1 MAPRM
6 NINRRS
12 LLCGGIILLTMS
24 PDLSPAWAV
33 PSPKIGVIGAG
44 RIGGTLARLWA
55 EAGYRVMIS
64 ARTLDEV
71 QKLAAQIGHNVTA
84 GTPQQ
89 AAAFG
94 DVVLISVP
102 FGALPQ
108 VGRDNAAQLKG
119 KIVLDTCNPYVSRDG
134 EMAKEALEK
143 GTGVVNP
150 TYLPGTRLVR
160 AFNQVSAAALASE
173 AHRSGEKIGVPLA
186 GDDKEA
192 LDVAQQLVR
201 DAGFDPVVVGGLSTA
216 KRFDPG
222 TPAYHTLTAREL
234 RAILGVRSGPPER

>member
-1 MAPRM
+1 MAPRK
-6 NINRRS
+6 NITRRS
-12 LLCGGIILLTMS
+12 LLCGGITLL
-24 PDLSPAWAV
+24 AV
-33 PSPKIGVIGAG
+33 LPVLAAPNLKIGVIGAG

-64 ARTLDEV
+64 ARSLDEV
-71 QKLAAQIGHNVTA
+71 QKLAAQIGHGVTA

-143 GTGVVNP
+143 GTGVVDP
-150 TYLPGTRLVR
+150 TYLPGTKLVR
-160 AFNQVSAAALASE
+160 AFNQVSAASLASE

-186 GDDKEA
+186 GDDKQA

-201 DAGFDPVVVGGLSTA
+201 DAGFDPVVVGALSTA

-234 RAILGVRSGPPER
+234 RTILGIKL

>member
-1 MAPRM
+1 MTIGM
-6 NINRRS
+6 KLTRRG
-12 LLCGGIILLTMS
+12 LLCGGVTLAAL
-24 PDLSPAWAV
+24 PALAA
-33 PSPKIGVIGAG
+33 PHLKIGVIGAG
-44 RIGGTLARLWA
+44 RIGGTLAKLWA
-55 EAGYRVMIS
+55 KAGHKVMIS
-64 ARTLDEV
+64 ARTMEEV
-71 QKLAAQIGHNVTA
+71 QKLAAEIGHGVTA

-102 FGALPQ
+102 YGALPQ
-108 VGRDNAAQLKG
+108 VGKDNEAELRG
-119 KIVLDTCNPYVSRDG
+119 KIVLDTCNPYLSRDG
-134 EMAKEALEK
+134 EMAKTALEK
-143 GTGVVNP
+143 GTGAVDP

-186 GDDKEA
+186 GDDKQA
-192 LDVAQQLVR
+192 LETAEQLVR
-201 DAGFDPVVVGGLSTA
+201 DAGFDPVVVGGLSSA

-234 RAILGVRSGPPER
+234 RAILGLKP

>member
-1 MAPRM
+1 MQTRKIVGRRTLLGGVIALAAMRPAGAAP
-6 NINRRS
+6 S
-12 LLCGGIILLTMS
+12 L
-24 PDLSPAWAV
+24 
-33 PSPKIGVIGAG
+33 KIGVIGAG

-55 EAGYRVMIS
+55 QAGYKVMIS
-64 ARTLDEV
+64 ARTLEEV
-71 QKLAAQIGHNVTA
+71 QKLAAEIGHGVTA
-84 GTPQQ
+84 GTTQQ

-102 FGALPQ
+102 YGALPQ

-119 KIVLDTCNPYVSRDG
+119 KIVLDTCNPYIGRDG
-134 EMAKEALEK
+134 EMAREALEK
-143 GTGVVNP
+143 GTGAVDP

-160 AFNQVSAAALASE
+160 AFNQVSAASLASE

-186 GDDKEA
+186 GYDKQA
-192 LDVAQQLVR
+192 LDVASQLVI
-201 DAGFDPVVVGGLSTA
+201 DAGFDPVIVGGLSAA

-234 RAILGVRSGPPER
+234 RAILGLKP

>member
-1 MAPRM
+1 M
-6 NINRRS
+6 NLTRRGLLSAS
-12 LLCGGIILLTMS
+12 LLALS
-24 PDLSPAWAV
+24 PTLSPAWAALNL
-33 PSPKIGVIGAG
+33 KIGVIGSG
-44 RIGGTLARLWA
+44 RIGGTLAKLWA
-55 EAGYRVMIS
+55 QAGYKVMIS
-64 ARTLDEV
+64 ARSLEEV
-71 QKLAAQIGHNVTA
+71 QKLAAEIGHGVTA
-84 GTPQQ
+84 GTSQQ

-119 KIVLDTCNPYVSRDG
+119 KIVLDTCNPYLGRDG

-143 GTGVVNP
+143 GTGVVVP
-150 TYLPGTRLVR
+150 TYLPGVKLVR

-186 GDDKEA
+186 ADDSHA
-192 LDVAQQLVR
+192 LDIAQQLVR

-216 KRFDPG
+216 KSFDQG
-222 TPAYHTLTAREL
+222 APAYHTPTAREL
-234 RAILGVRSGPPER
+234 RKILGIKS